1 MAFWVLFTAI
11 EFLVS
16 VAVIL
21 KNSGYAVIKGNLE
34 TLIFFVKPTLILLFH
49 FSRSFYQISK
59 NQQLLLMMNFHLIK
73 SNTERYKLKYLLFC
87 QLIQII
93 FFSLC
98 MFCFSLQM
106 EILMER
112 TILETPVESELTS
125 SDID

>member
-112 TILETPVESELTS
+112 TISETPVESELTS

>member
-87 QLIQII
+87 QLIQ
-93 FFSLC
+93 FF
-98 MFCFSLQM
+98 FFFHYVCFVSPF
-106 EILMER
+106 R
-112 TILETPVESELTS
+112 WKF
-125 SDID
+125 